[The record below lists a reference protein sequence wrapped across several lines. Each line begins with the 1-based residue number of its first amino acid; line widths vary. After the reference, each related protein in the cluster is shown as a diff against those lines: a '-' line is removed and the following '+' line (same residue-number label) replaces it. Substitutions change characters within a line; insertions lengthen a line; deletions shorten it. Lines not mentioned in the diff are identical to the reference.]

1 MSLLWRRE
9 SIRLNCGKDTIIIWL
24 ASLCLSFSM
33 LIVACLVYLSD
44 PQHNVLEK
52 GQVLSQ
58 QPTEQTPLLLSLSLK
73 KILCFFK
80 LCHFLLHL

>member
-1 MSLLWRRE
+1 MLQASATAVRKSFCCGEESL
-9 SIRLNCGKDTIIIWL
+9 RLNCGKDKMIIWL

-33 LIVACLVYLSD
+33 LVVGCFVYLSD

-58 QPTEQTPLLLSLSLK
+58 QPTEQTPFLLSLK
-73 KILCFFK
+73 KR
-80 LCHFLLHL
+80 